1 MLQLHDHVIT
11 SQRQTG
17 RTLTKLKE
25 VAHREMS
32 PPATKERKSTQATAK
47 EEKAP
52 FAFLQ
57 VTHDI
62 QLHPI

>member
-1 MLQLHDHVIT
+1 MLQLQDNVLA
-11 SQRQTG
+11 SQSQTG

-25 VAHREMS
+25 VAHREMF
-32 PPATKERKSTQATAK
+32 PPATQERKSTQATAK

-57 VTHDI
+57 LTHDI
-62 QLHPI
+62 YLHPI